1 MKISAVDK
9 TLGTAVIGVLE
20 AFKSMVSGQH
30 GRFHRVVVAN
40 ILKNLCAYAKPDSDC
55 QYSMQKFSVDN
66 ISMALRTMYQTDNL
80 IGEDMEAFLGLVL
93 QFSKLLCE
101 TDFIEAVNGNGIGLR
116 NFVQKLK
123 LILKQANSHRTEASV
138 HPGIRR
144 SAIEQVIWMAQ
155 LKPEPHCIDHFIDC
169 EMRDDLVMAQQ
180 TARRAWQEN
189 FKLSSGGVSVL
200 EYEESLRSVAS
211 RALKLILGV
220 GMKTVGND
228 RKNPLPFPFSFY
240 FLENR
245 IGMVYSETVTISVM
259 SVYRKQNRRNGN
271 LPMSAGS
278 RKFMSETANRGIIP
292 HLTIY
297 EDDLII
303 SPLHDHAATPHTTP
317 LYDD

>member
-1 MKISAVDK
+1 GSFKHGK
-9 TLGTAVIGVLE
+9 EPKNGVLE

-30 GRFHRVVVAN
+30 GRFHRVVVQN

-169 EMRDDLVMAQQ
+169 
-180 TARRAWQEN
+180 
-189 FKLSSGGVSVL
+189 
-200 EYEESLRSVAS
+200 
-211 RALKLILGV
+211 
-220 GMKTVGND
+220 
-228 RKNPLPFPFSFY
+228 
-240 FLENR
+240 
-245 IGMVYSETVTISVM
+245 
-259 SVYRKQNRRNGN
+259 
-271 LPMSAGS
+271 
-278 RKFMSETANRGIIP
+278 
-292 HLTIY
+292 
-297 EDDLII
+297 
-303 SPLHDHAATPHTTP
+303 
-317 LYDD
+317 

>member
-30 GRFHRVVVAN
+30 GRFHRVVVQN

-123 LILKQANSHRTEASV
+123 LIL
-138 HPGIRR
+138 
-144 SAIEQVIWMAQ
+144 
-155 LKPEPHCIDHFIDC
+155 
-169 EMRDDLVMAQQ
+169 
-180 TARRAWQEN
+180 
-189 FKLSSGGVSVL
+189 
-200 EYEESLRSVAS
+200 
-211 RALKLILGV
+211 
-220 GMKTVGND
+220 
-228 RKNPLPFPFSFY
+228 
-240 FLENR
+240 
-245 IGMVYSETVTISVM
+245 
-259 SVYRKQNRRNGN
+259 
-271 LPMSAGS
+271 
-278 RKFMSETANRGIIP
+278 
-292 HLTIY
+292 
-297 EDDLII
+297 
-303 SPLHDHAATPHTTP
+303 
-317 LYDD
+317 